1 MALNRLLLNRE
12 VNNDYIELHINCELF
27 GHSTLHNEQIMM
39 AVYYTVYRLCNAY
52 IFMQI
57 HCTAT
62 ATATKYLCFTLTGP
76 MNPTF
81 LLYMNNFDSKKVH
94 FRYIESVL
102 VMDFGCTAHKFRE
115 IKKTYLYFVAVVVP
129 YSVDA
134 EETSLSQVPIND
146 LVLAGQAYFLKDRE
160 KR

>member
-1 MALNRLLLNRE
+1 MYQIYITTNRMALNRLLLNRE

-39 AVYYTVYRLCNAY
+39 AVYYTVYRLCNAH
-52 IFMQI
+52 IFMHI
-57 HCTAT
+57 RCT

-102 VMDFGCTAHKFRE
+102 VMDFGCTNFE
-115 IKKTYLYFVAVVVP
+115 NKKNIPLFCCCCC
-129 YSVDA
+129 
-134 EETSLSQVPIND
+134 SLLS
-146 LVLAGQAYFLKDRE
+146 
-160 KR
+160 